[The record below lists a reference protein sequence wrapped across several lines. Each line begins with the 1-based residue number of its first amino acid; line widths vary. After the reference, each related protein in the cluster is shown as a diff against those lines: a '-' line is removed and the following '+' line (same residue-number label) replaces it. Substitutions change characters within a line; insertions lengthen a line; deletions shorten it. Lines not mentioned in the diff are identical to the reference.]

1 MTLKKTKSVVNV
13 SSAANAR
20 NLKAD
25 KEIGSSALAYAEKSV
40 TNTLD
45 FFAKVKT
52 EQSQAHHYSKF
63 TVDLKK
69 KFDEVEND
77 YPMDGDYFKKITDK
91 WIKSQLEGMP
101 EFLQPAAM
109 QEAAT
114 HQASYVS
121 KIMNLKWVHDD
132 QNTWN
137 DSERAVEIKM
147 NKLDMAING
156 ITSNPMLE
164 NEDAAVTLTKVN
176 SLIEQEI
183 GLIIGPYEKTLL
195 YMNKRGYNDFTQ
207 AHNDKRIRDI
217 LINIE
222 KKRVAA
228 IYQLMP
234 DGEKGRYLNDYINY
248 QNGYQNER
256 LEKMFGVNGNQSMTL
271 NIYELTK
278 DKNLRTDIIEY
289 AHTLNKKYIVNKNN
303 ELSYQA
309 EENNKTL
316 EKGAAWTSGEVT
328 TLNNAS
334 TIYNGIEN
342 GLFDINS
349 PTSMQKYFHNHK
361 STYGIQNSG
370 TFKEFVNNSRLVEK
384 YMIPILQDHGF
395 ILPKDESEKAF
406 ILKGLVDNLDI
417 KNTDPSELAAT
428 LNDVKRQNSKWGKL
442 LNYTAKFNVAPSQ
455 LSARFFDLKHISPKN
470 PEGIDEV
477 KLNMG
482 IYNYIRDINPSFDFS
497 QLDGHEFYEFAYAK
511 GVNRAGSN
519 NEIAIAIEK
528 YYGKDGG
535 LSYEK
540 REALL
545 DKELNEG
552 PTIELEPLANNLR
565 KDQAVIKKDG
575 EHNMF
580 DKVLY
585 NKLNKYNVKRDW
597 LSESYLQLA
606 DFGYTMI
613 GKLSNKDHIQK
624 YWADRVQTFEEAP
637 DGIKAILEN
646 GMFGT
651 ELSWVPGA
659 NWIQGITGYKGQHY
673 ISDDKRQRV
682 LKEWRHQYLM
692 LNDGTISLNSK
703 EGEKLADI
711 AMDKAI
717 AKFGNY
723 EINDTTYDA
732 NKWIH
737 ADHLEVANE
746 LGELEYQNLELSKD
760 SKEYKN
766 NLAKIENLKNSS
778 KNIEITSTTWS
789 PDISKYFDVNSKTSK
804 TIMAADAEK
813 IITDLYNNNKE
824 EYIQIFGDFE
834 PKYIIRNRKFTDGI
848 QVSIN
853 ENMPGEDNLPAMKL
867 LIRDVDGNM
876 YDLNEL
882 AGASNYRLYTKDVKL
897 DKGLPFTYE
906 NLKEHKAIEQAEA
919 LTNNI
924 KEFVPMSDGVENFVY
939 ETFLKL
945 DRFATTVGNWE
956 ATLPS
961 ISNLWTDDINHK
973 TYHQFSFAKWK
984 KKNMEAANNEDLKWW
999 GMHLDDNDNLNINAI
1014 NKALGWVLN
1023 ATDLDGKVF
1032 EYEDEINKAVFEIA
1046 TKQKK
1051 YDAIEKK
1058 GWSSKSALTTPPD
1071 VPNTMYKENLSFLD
1085 WTLNN
1090 YNKKDL
1096 PFPFRTNN
1104 WLALWKTNNKWNG
1117 KINTA
1122 EPSKLEVFENP
1133 SWGIRAALINIA
1145 NKSILVRNTKPGQ
1158 AEAALGSEPTLK
1170 EFITKGHMPK
1180 EWKSYLAHFKKELGW
1195 EEDHIINLKDAQ
1207 QMATIV
1213 MTMAYHENG
1222 KDANGNYLLDKMM
1235 PNKQLMSL
1243 IIQEGVNLYLQ
1254 DTKWLDK

>member
-1 MTLKKTKSVVNV
+1 MALKKTKSVVNV

-25 KEIGSSALAYAEKSV
+25 KEMGSSALAYAEKSV

-45 FFAKVKT
+45 FFAKVKN

-77 YPMDGDYFKKITDK
+77 YPMDGDYFKQITDK

-164 NEDAAVTLTKVN
+164 NEDAAVTLTKIN

-195 YMNKRGYNDFTQ
+195 YMNKRGYNNFTA
-207 AHNDKRIRDI
+207 AHNDTRIREI
-217 LINIE
+217 LINVE

-234 DGEKGRYLNDYINY
+234 DGEKQRYLNDYINY

-271 NIYELTK
+271 NVYELTK

-309 EENNKTL
+309 EETNGTL
-316 EKGAAWTSGEVT
+316 KKSTAWAAGEVT
-328 TLNNAS
+328 TLNNGS
-334 TIYNGIEN
+334 NLYMSIEN
-342 GLFDINS
+342 GFFDTSNMA
-349 PTSMQKYFHNHK
+349 SMQKYFHSHP
-361 STYGIQNSG
+361 STVGMRNSK
-370 TFKEFVNNSRLVEK
+370 TFNEFVNNAKLVEK
-384 YMIPILQDHGF
+384 YMIPIIQGHGF
-395 ILPKDESEKAF
+395 ILPKDKKQKAF

-417 KNTDPSELAAT
+417 KNTDPADLAAT
-428 LNDVKRQNSKWGKL
+428 INDVRKQNTKWGKL
-442 LNYTAKFNVAPSQ
+442 LNYTAKFNEIPTQ

-482 IYNYIRDINPSFDFS
+482 IYNYIREINPSFDFS
-497 QLDGHEFYEFAYAK
+497 QLDGHEFYEWAYAK
-511 GVNRAGSN
+511 GVNREGSN

-540 REALL
+540 REAIL
-545 DKELNEG
+545 DSELNTG
-552 PTIELEPLANNLR
+552 PTINLEPVVGDAE
-565 KDQAVIKKDG
+565 KSSITKDG

-585 NKLNKYNVKRDW
+585 NKLNKWNTKRDW
-597 LSESYLQLA
+597 ASESYLQIS
-606 DFGYTMI
+606 DWMFTMA
-613 GKLSNKDHIQK
+613 GKLSDKDHIQK

-637 DGIKAILEN
+637 PGIKAILEN
-646 GMFGT
+646 GWFGT
-651 ELSWVPGA
+651 ELSWIPFAGWVGGA
-659 NWIQGITGYKGQHY
+659 TPYVGQPY
-673 ISDDKRQRV
+673 ISEDKRQKIF
-682 LKEWRHQYLM
+682 KEWKHQYLL
-692 LNDGTISLNSK
+692 LNDGTIDLNSK
-703 EGEKLADI
+703 QGEELSEI
-711 AMDKAI
+711 AMNKAI
-717 AKFGNY
+717 AKFANY
-723 EINDTTYDA
+723 EVNNTTYDA

-746 LGELEYQNLELSKD
+746 IGDLKYKNLELSKD
-760 SKEYKN
+760 SDEYKN
-766 NLAKIENLKNSS
+766 NLAKIQNLENSS
-778 KNIEITSTTWS
+778 KNIKVTDTTWA

-813 IITDLYNNNKE
+813 IITDLYINNKE

-834 PKYIIRNRKFTDGI
+834 PKYVIRNRKFTNGI

-853 ENMPGEDNLPAMKL
+853 ENMPGEDGLPAMKL

-882 AGASNYRLYTKDVKL
+882 AGSSNYRLYTKNFKL
-897 DKGLPFTYE
+897 DNGLPFTYE
-906 NLKEHKAIEQAEA
+906 NLKEHKAIEQATA

-924 KEFVPMSDGVENFVY
+924 KEFVPMSDGVENFIY
-939 ETFLKL
+939 ETFLTL
-945 DRFATTVGNWE
+945 DRFSTTVGNWE

-973 TYHQFSFAKWK
+973 TYSQFSFAKWK
-984 KKNMEAANNEDLKWW
+984 KQEMEAYNDENLKWW
-999 GMHLDDNDNLNINAI
+999 GISLNDNDSLTINAVS
-1014 NKALGWVLN
+1014 KAMGWILN
-1023 ATDLDGKVF
+1023 AADLDGKVF

-1046 TKQKK
+1046 SKEKK
-1051 YDAIEKK
+1051 YKEIEKK
-1058 GWSSKSALTTPPD
+1058 GWSSKSALTIPSD

-1090 YNKKDL
+1090 YNKKEL

-1122 EPSKLEVFENP
+1122 ESSKLEVFENP

-1145 NKSILVRNTKPGQ
+1145 NKSILVRGTKPGEN
-1158 AEAALGSEPTLK
+1158 EAALGSEPTLK

-1180 EWKSYLAHFKKELGW
+1180 EWESYLAHFKKELGW
-1195 EEDHIINLKDAQ
+1195 EEDHIINLKDAE

-1222 KDANGNYLLDKMM
+1222 KDANGNYLLDKFM

-1243 IIQEGVNLYLQ
+1243 IIQDGVNLYLQ